1 MFDGFI
7 HRQLTTSEA
16 VINLR
21 LKGDGPPVLL
31 LHGHPQTHVMW
42 HRIAPQLAQS
52 YTVVCADLRGYGDS
66 SKPTTTSDHEPYSKR
81 AMARDQVEV
90 MQALGFER
98 FAVVGHDRGGRCA
111 YRMALDHPERII
123 ALSVLDILPTAEHFQ
138 RTDMAFA
145 MGYWHWF
152 FLAQPYD
159 LPERLIAGDP
169 DAFYLRRG
177 RSMFEDAALAEYR
190 RCFTDPATIHAMC
203 EDYRAGATIDMRLD
217 QLDQKAGRRIA
228 CPVLAL
234 WGLKNGLERW
244 YDVCAVWRDWA
255 DDVQGHGIDCGHYLA
270 EEAPD
275 ATLAALE
282 PFLAQAFERISL

>member
-1 MFDGFI
+1 MFEGFT
-7 HRQLTTSEA
+7 HRQITTSEA
-16 VINLR
+16 VVNLR

-42 HRIAPQLAQS
+42 HKIAPTLANT

-66 SKPTTTSDHEPYSKR
+66 SKPPTTSDHAPYSKR
-81 AMARDQVEV
+81 AMARDQVEA

-98 FAVVGHDRGGRCA
+98 FAVIGHDRGGRCA
-111 YRMALDHPERII
+111 YRMALDHPERIV
-123 ALSVLDILPTAEHFQ
+123 ALSVLDIIPTAEHFQ

-177 RSMFEDAALAEYR
+177 RSMFDEAALAEYR

-203 EDYRAGATIDMRLD
+203 EDYRAGATIDM
-217 QLDQKAGRRIA
+217 QLDEFDHKAGRRIA

-270 EEAPD
+270 EEAPE
-275 ATLAALE
+275 ATLTALE
-282 PFLAQAFERISL
+282 PFLARAFERIAR